1 MIIYI
6 SFCISLLIFIFWFT
20 PHTSLQSL
28 SALSLFM
35 IAVWWTHG
43 VYSSVWLFFHC
54 SGSTRSG
61 WQTCEYSRVCVCV
74 CVWKT
79 DSGFSH
85 YWTFI
90 YLICLSKV
98 VCEFLSGIWLSNG
111 LSFWTNLLTEA
122 ASKLMLL
129 SFDYIR
135 LLLLIFIAHKH

>member
-1 MIIYI
+1 MG
-6 SFCISLLIFIFWFT
+6 FI
-20 PHTSLQSL
+20 H
-28 SALSLFM
+28 LFD
-35 IAVWWTHG
+35 
-43 VYSSVWLFFHC
+43 FF
-54 SGSTRSG
+54 STVQGPLGLDGKPVSIPE
-61 WQTCEYSRVCVCV
+61 CVCVCV

-98 VCEFLSGIWLSNG
+98 VCKFLSGILLSNG

-129 SFDYIR
+129 SFDDIS